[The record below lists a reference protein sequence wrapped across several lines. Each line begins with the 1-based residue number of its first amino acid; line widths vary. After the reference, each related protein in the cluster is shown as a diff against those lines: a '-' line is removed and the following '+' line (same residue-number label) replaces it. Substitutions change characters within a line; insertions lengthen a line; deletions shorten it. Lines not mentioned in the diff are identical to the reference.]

1 MKITKEFRNLSS
13 QELQSRLTESRKEL
27 LKLNALARTGNVS
40 NPGKI
45 KQVRKNIARI
55 LTLAHSTEVQKPR

>member
-27 LKLNALARTGNVS
+27 LKLNALASTGNVS